1 MNAKVVSADF
11 RLAAR
16 PAKRSQPWLA
26 NQWRRKGIGF
36 AAFTLI
42 ELLVVIAIIA
52 ILAAMLLPALT
63 RAKQQAQGAQCLS
76 NLKQLTTGWIMY
88 AGDYRGFLAPNG
100 DETSE
105 PAGLNDPNAL
115 PGGSLAQWC
124 PGRQDVSSELSTSG
138 ANGVNV
144 GYAWIQLGLIYPYV
158 KSPLVYK
165 CPADNAIDS
174 SFGLVYPHVRS
185 YSMNTWLS
193 PIVPY
198 ANETVVVSYYKES
211 DLRQLGPSQTWV
223 LLDENPTSIN
233 DGSCICDDGPL
244 DYTEW
249 IDCPAS
255 YHNRAAGISF
265 ADGHAQIKQWTDPTV
280 LVKWAPPT
288 IQPGNP
294 GFVRIAPT
302 GSTNDLWWLQSR
314 STGITG
320 TSGFIGPQ

>member
-1 MNAKVVSADF
+1 MTMKSCVIFSKVRRRWICRKDG
-11 RLAAR
+11 
-16 PAKRSQPWLA
+16 RSIWSFTLDQ
-26 NQWRRKGIGF
+26 G
-36 AAFTLI
+36 FTLI

-52 ILAAMLLPALT
+52 ILAAMLLPALS

-76 NLKQLTTGWIMY
+76 NLRQMTTGWIMY
-88 AGDYRGFLAPNG
+88 YGDYRTYLAPNG

-105 PAGLNDPNAL
+105 PSGLNDPNAL

-124 PGRQDVSSELSTSG
+124 PGRQDLAADLSPSG
-138 ANGVNV
+138 AAGANI
-144 GYAWIQLGLIYPYV
+144 GYQWLQLGLLYTYL
-158 KSPLVYK
+158 KSPMVYK
-165 CPADNAIDS
+165 CPADNAS
-174 SFGLVYPHVRS
+174 STSFALSYPHVRS

-193 PIVPY
+193 PIEPY
-198 ANETVVVSYYKES
+198 ADETVVVSYYKEG

-233 DGSCICDDGPL
+233 DGSFICDAGPD
-244 DYTEW
+244 DYTDW

-255 YHNRAAGISF
+255 YHNHAAGISF
-265 ADGHAQIKQWTDPTV
+265 ADGHAQIKKWIDPTV

-294 GFVRIAPT
+294 SFTRLAPT

-314 STGITG
+314 STGLTG
-320 TSGFIGPQ
+320 TSGFRGPP